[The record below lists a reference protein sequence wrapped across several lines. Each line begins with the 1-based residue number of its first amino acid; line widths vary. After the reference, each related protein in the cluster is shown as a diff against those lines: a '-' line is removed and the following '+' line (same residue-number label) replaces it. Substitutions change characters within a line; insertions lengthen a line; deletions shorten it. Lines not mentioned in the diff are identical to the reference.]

1 MKGNR
6 RERTTKNKSQ
16 LILHIQNIFLKYSEI
31 FTGQPEHFTI

>member
-16 LILHIQNIFLKYSEI
+16 LILHIQNIF
-31 FTGQPEHFTI
+31 